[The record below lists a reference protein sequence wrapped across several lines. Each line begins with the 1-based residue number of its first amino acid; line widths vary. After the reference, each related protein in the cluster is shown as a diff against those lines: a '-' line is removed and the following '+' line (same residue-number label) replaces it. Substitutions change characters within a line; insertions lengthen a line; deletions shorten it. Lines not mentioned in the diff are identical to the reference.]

1 MDTESGKR
9 RLSGWRALVTGASSG
24 IGAALAGQLA
34 ARGADLVLT
43 ARREDRLLALA
54 HDLGERHEVD
64 VRVVAADLADPASAK
79 ALFDRTEGEGV
90 AIDLLVNNA
99 GLGTWRSFLSTSWS
113 TCETMLHVNVVSLT
127 RLTHLFLPR
136 MVERR
141 RGHVMNVSS
150 IGAFSPCPNYAV
162 YAPTKTYVRNFTES
176 LDAELTGTGVR
187 ALVVCPGGT
196 TTEFIERAGQ
206 SLKSGSGKFMMTAD
220 EVARIAVDKML
231 AGRRTVVTGLLN
243 ALGMWLLRFVPRR
256 FLPALARRSMAM
268 AVHAPSP

>member
-1 MDTESGKR
+1 MDAANQKR
-9 RLSGWRALVTGASSG
+9 SLSGWRALVTGASSG
-24 IGAALAGQLA
+24 IGASLAVELA

-54 HDLGERHEVD
+54 RDLGARHAVD
-64 VRVVAADLADPASAK
+64 VRVVAADLTDPAA
-79 ALFDRTEGEGV
+79 AATLFERTEGEGV

-99 GLGTWRSFLSTSWS
+99 GFGIWRSFLSTPWS
-113 TCETMLHVNVVSLT
+113 TCEAMLHVNVVSLT
-127 RLTHLFLPR
+127 RLTHLFLPK
-136 MVERR
+136 MLERR

-162 YAPTKTYVRNFTES
+162 YAPSKVYVRNFSES

-187 ALVVCPGGT
+187 AIAICPGGT

-206 SLKSGSGKFMMTAD
+206 KLKAGSGKFMMTAD

-231 AGRRTVVTGLLN
+231 AGRRTVVTGVLN
-243 ALGMWLLRFVPRR
+243 AIGMWLLRFVPRR
-256 FLPALARRSMAM
+256 WMPWFAKRSMAM
-268 AVHAPSP
+268 AVHEPT